1 MTTVADVTTVI
12 TDRCGAYL
20 ARARAITGS
29 ATVPGITQAIG
40 WAVRMLGLTTASLTA
55 ITDEEV
61 SAVTSDKLDALLD
74 LAELRTLESIQG
86 NLAAVNVTAGPVQ
99 EELGQ
104 LAERLGEF
112 VTERRKIVGA
122 RYSAW
127 LAAPLADESPRR
139 ASLRVL

>member
-1 MTTVADVTTVI
+1 MTTAADVTTVI

-20 ARARAITGS
+20 TRARAITGS

-40 WAVRMLGLTTASLTA
+40 WAVRMLGYPTASLTLVS
-55 ITDEEV
+55 DGEV
-61 SAVTSDKLDALLD
+61 GAVASERLDALLD
-74 LAELRTLESIQG
+74 LTELRTLESIQG
-86 NLAAVNVTAGPVQ
+86 NLTAVNVTAGPLQ

-112 VTERRKIVGA
+112 VTERRKLVGA

-127 LAAPLADESPRR
+127 LAAPLSDEAPRR
-139 ASLRVL
+139 ATLRAL